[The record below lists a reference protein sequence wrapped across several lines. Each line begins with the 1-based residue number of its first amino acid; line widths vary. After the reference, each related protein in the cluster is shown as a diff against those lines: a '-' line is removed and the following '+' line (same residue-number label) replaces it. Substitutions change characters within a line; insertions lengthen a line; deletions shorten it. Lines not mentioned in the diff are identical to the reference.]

1 MNKILIVEDEER
13 ISSFISKGL
22 RAAGYEPLA
31 VPSAQGARIALAAGT
46 FSLIV
51 LDIGLPDESGLDVL
65 ASLRESG
72 NDIPVIVLTARTSI
86 DDTVAS
92 LEGGADDYMAKPF
105 RFEELLARIK
115 LRLRN
120 SSPQEEASN
129 ELVNGPLRL
138 ELLTRRVYLG
148 DRLVDLSTRE
158 FALAETF
165 LTNVDIVLSREQLL
179 SLVWGYDFDPGSNVV
194 DVYVR
199 YMRNKIGASW
209 FETVRGVGYRMPKA
223 STALA

>member
-199 YMRNKIGASW
+199 YLRNKIGASW

>member
-129 ELVNGPLRL
+129 ELGNGPLRL

-165 LTNVDIVLSREQLL
+165 LTSVDIVLSREQLL

-199 YMRNKIGASW
+199 YLRNKIGASW

-223 STALA
+223 SKALA

>member
-199 YMRNKIGASW
+199 YLRNKIGASW

-223 STALA
+223 SKALA

>member
-65 ASLRESG
+65 TSLRESG

-158 FALAETF
+158 FTLAETF

-199 YMRNKIGASW
+199 YLRNKIGASW

-223 STALA
+223 SKALA

>member
-72 NDIPVIVLTARTSI
+72 NDTPVIVLTARTSI

-199 YMRNKIGASW
+199 YLRNKIGASW

-223 STALA
+223 SKALA

>member
-65 ASLRESG
+65 TSLRESG

-199 YMRNKIGASW
+199 YLRNKIGASW

-223 STALA
+223 SKALA